1 MAPGF
6 RTGGRK
12 HAPDGALL
20 RGQLVI
26 GGAKSNAN
34 GPFAASARDI
44 IVKA

>member
-6 RTGGRK
+6 RTGGCK
-12 HAPDGALL
+12 HAPCGALL

-34 GPFAASARDI
+34 GPFVAHRRDI

>member
-1 MAPGF
+1 MAPVF
-6 RTGGRK
+6 RTCGYE
-12 HAPDGALL
+12 HAPSGVVL

-34 GPFAASARDI
+34 DPLAPDRRDI